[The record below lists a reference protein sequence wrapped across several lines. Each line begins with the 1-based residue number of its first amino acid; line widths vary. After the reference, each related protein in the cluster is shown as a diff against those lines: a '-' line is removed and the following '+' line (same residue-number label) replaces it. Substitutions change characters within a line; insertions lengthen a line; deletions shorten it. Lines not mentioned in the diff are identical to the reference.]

1 MNPSEILLS
10 IKSIWLKKVVL
21 SLVRGSIPQDDL
33 TEQFLNFFTQLQL
46 SIETGDP
53 AWFDP
58 LLEKWADS
66 LTQSDLE
73 ENKNSLTAFVKELLL
88 ITNETCIEYLSQD
101 QALII
106 IKNLLPIFAYLFEK
120 TAYFETEAKI
130 SYFKKDLL
138 NTKNSLEKLDSTKS
152 GFIAVAAHELKT
164 PLTLV
169 EGYTAMLLDRSKNN
183 INSDDITIYINGILK
198 GTKRLQSIVNDMIDV
213 SLIDNKLMKLNL
225 QPLWL
230 NRLFQAL
237 LSEIRPIINERNI
250 TLDITP
256 YEGYKDLIYGDQE
269 RILQSFRNILINA
282 IKFTPDGGRID
293 ISGRKLSGFIETIF
307 TDSGIGIDFDDQMII
322 FEKFSK
328 VGNVALHSSSKSKYK
343 GGGPGLGL
351 HIAKG
356 IIELHNGSIWVESP
370 GYDEELFPG
379 SKFHILLPIRD
390 QSADSPL
397 N

>member
-1 MNPSEILLS
+1 MNPSEVLLS
-10 IKSIWLKKVVL
+10 IKSLWLKKVVL
-21 SLVRGSIPQDDL
+21 GLVRGSLFQDDL
-33 TEQFLNFFTQLQL
+33 TEQFLVFFNQLQL
-46 SIETGDP
+46 SMETGDP

-73 ENKNSLTAFVKELLL
+73 ENINSLTVFIRELFL

-101 QALII
+101 QALLI
-106 IKNLLPIFAYLFEK
+106 IKNITPVFAYLFEK
-120 TAYFETEAKI
+120 TAYYESEAKI
-130 SYFKKDLL
+130 SYFKKELL
-138 NTKNSLEKLDSTKS
+138 RTQNTLEKLDSSKS

-169 EGYTAMLLDRSKNN
+169 EGYTAMLLDCSKD
-183 INSDDITIYINGILK
+183 NSNSNDIAIYTNGILK

-213 SLIDNKLMKLNL
+213 SLIDNKLMKLNM
-225 QPLWL
+225 QPLWI
-230 NRLFQAL
+230 NRIYEAL
-237 LSEIRPIINERNI
+237 LSELTPILNERNI
-250 TLDITP
+250 SLTIIP
-256 YEGYKDLIYGDQE
+256 FEGYNDLNYGDQE

-282 IKFTPDGGRID
+282 IKFTPDGGKIE
-293 ISGRKLSGFIETIF
+293 ISGRQLPGFIETVI
-307 TDSGIGIDFDDQMII
+307 TDTGIGIDFDDQIII

-328 VGNVALHSSSKSKYK
+328 VGNIALHSSSKTKYK

-370 GYDEELFPG
+370 GYDEERFPG
-379 SKFHILLPIRD
+379 STFHILLPIRNEPPD
-390 QSADSPL
+390 QMK